1 MNKKKSQT
9 KQPQSPVFNA
19 PKQWRTHRRVQH
31 VIQTTEKLLL
41 KMGLEQ
47 ISIPEIANAAK
58 VSRASIY
65 QFFPSKYDLLH
76 HITQLHLQKLVNQLG
91 DAGREVIEAHPNES
105 MTAYGRLVAAAV
117 IETAAR
123 FYNESAVARLL
134 LLSGPLNREV
144 YLRHQM
150 ELSKFS
156 QNMRDTLKAI
166 RLDDYLPLQPDS
178 MMIIIEM
185 IFSCMKYGFYTE
197 NYISER
203 ICEEA
208 YRLATAYLTALKENR
223 FSLKAQQQAS
233 AAEQQ
238 QNMPD
243 QLLLSYNEA

>member
-1 MNKKKSQT
+1 MNKKKTQQT
-9 KQPQSPVFNA
+9 PVFNE

-31 VIQTTEKLLL
+31 VMQTTEKLLL

-47 ISIPEIANAAK
+47 ISIPEIATAAK

-76 HITQLHLQKLVNQLG
+76 HIAQQHLQNLVKQLL
-91 DAGREVIEAHPNES
+91 DAGRQVVEEHPNES
-105 MTAYGRLVAAAV
+105 MTAYGRMVAAAV

-134 LLSGPLNREV
+134 LLGGPWNREV
-144 YLRHQM
+144 YLRYQL
-150 ELSKFS
+150 ELKKFS

-166 RLDDYLPLQPDS
+166 RIDDYLPEQPDS

-185 IFSCMKYGFYTE
+185 IFSCMKHGFYTE
-197 NYISER
+197 NHISDR

-223 FSLKAQQQAS
+223 FSLKDQLES
-233 AAEQQ
+233 NSAEQQ
-238 QNMPD
+238 QSPPD